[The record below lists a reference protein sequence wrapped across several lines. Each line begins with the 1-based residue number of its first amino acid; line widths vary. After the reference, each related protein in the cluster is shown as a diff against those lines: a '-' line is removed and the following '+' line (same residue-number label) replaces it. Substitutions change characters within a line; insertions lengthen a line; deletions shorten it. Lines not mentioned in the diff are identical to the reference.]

1 MDVNMTDEELLSIQK
16 HTEMLKQSAKCHKD
30 EAIMILALIQALK
43 IRGDDWPEPL
53 ISNTLKSIDIT
64 AWAIG
69 SHLQDCYSGET
80 DESIQENLDS
90 IETMINED

>member
-1 MDVNMTDEELLSIQK
+1 MTNEELLLQCQK
-16 HTEMLKQSAKCHKD
+16 EINMLEEAAKSHKD

-80 DESIQENLDS
+80 EESIQENLDS

>member
-1 MDVNMTDEELLSIQK
+1 MTDSEELLALQREVS
-16 HTEMLKQSAKCHKD
+16 MLKESANGHKD

-43 IRGDDWPEPL
+43 IRGEDWPESL
-53 ISNTLKSIDIT
+53 INNTLKSIDIA

-80 DESIQENLDS
+80 EESIQENLDS